1 MSSEALAGICL
12 VLLTT
17 VFMSAMAL
25 VMKSEAKAEKR
36 LPRFNWDD
44 PLADWVQT
52 ELENEEESR
61 GA

>member
-36 LPRFNWDD
+36 LRCNWDD

-52 ELENEEESR
+52 RGENEEESR